1 MCRSDALAKL
11 TRATATG
18 KATRLLARRLGV
30 SIDGQVVQ
38 SRRRRHSTTGT
49 GTVTLGSAI
58 AAGTTPNACSYLSFA
73 SAGVSDGQTVSYLIL
88 DSNGAWELGTGTY
101 TASGTTLSR
110 SLTISSTG
118 SLLNLSGAAQVFIA
132 MRKEDLLSIS
142 ETQTANQLFA
152 GPSSGAAATP
162 AFRSLVSADL
172 PVGTILQCLQNTYLT
187 SVNLSSAIPW
197 DDTTPTNTEGT
208 QILSQAI
215 TPTAATSK
223 IFCTIGI
230 QAHNDNG
237 GGNGFNIV
245 SLLRGSTCISAT
257 WSAGVGNIPL
267 HYLELAEHDIVDD
280 L

>member
-1 MCRSDALAKL
+1 M
-11 TRATATG
+11 
-18 KATRLLARRLGV
+18 
-30 SIDGQVVQ
+30 
-38 SRRRRHSTTGT
+38 
-49 GTVTLGSAI
+49 
-58 AAGTTPNACSYLSFA
+58 
-73 SAGVSDGQTVSYLIL
+73 
-88 DSNGAWELGTGTY
+88 
-101 TASGTTLSR
+101 
-110 SLTISSTG
+110 
-118 SLLNLSGAAQVFIA
+118 
-132 MRKEDLLSIS
+132 
-142 ETQTANQLFA
+142 FA

-267 HYLELAEHDIVDD
+267 HYLNSPSTTSSTTYSVRVGPDD
-280 L
+280 GASIMRLNGTVNGGGARKFGGVSAATLTIMEIKN